1 MKGYND
7 LKIEL
12 KKIWDMPLKVIP
24 VVVCALGTIPKKL
37 EQQLIDTGIE
47 TSGIVELPKTTIL
60 YSAKILLI

>member
-7 LKIEL
+7 LKIV
-12 KKIWDMPLKVIP
+12 KI
-24 VVVCALGTIPKKL
+24 VCALGTIPKKL